1 MCQENQHQELLKI
14 YKKDSKLYS
23 WLIVWFLTRLFVCLV
38 VNQDKRFSNSNTL
51 TQFEKK
57 RFIYGGI
64 VFYCWKNTTSQEV
77 SNIYNLNRRFYFW
90 NWKVYLRNKV
100 FLQRRPIMIRG
111 SRRFLYIEKMGLS
124 AIKDRYYF
132 RWIIFFF
139 KK

>member
-51 TQFEKK
+51 TQFETK
-57 RFIYGGI
+57 RYIYGGI

-77 SNIYNLNRRFYFW
+77 SNIYNLSRRFYFW

-100 FLQRRPIMIRG
+100 FLQRRPIMISWLQKIFIYRKNG
-111 SRRFLYIEKMGLS
+111 INCYKRKILFSVGNIFL
-124 AIKDRYYF
+124 
-132 RWIIFFF
+132 
-139 KK
+139 